1 MEGAYALAGQRLVE
15 IEEVPDARPTA
26 ASLRIALAAYEREF
40 TAVLTR
46 IDSEGIATI
55 DTTGAEAR
63 PMRDAFDRLERQAG
77 EQLVRYRAQMDAGG
91 AAVQGDV
98 SLGYVEI
105 GGVLIVGLLLALASL
120 RFFVYGPIVAEAEA
134 ITRVCDSVAVGDL
147 NSRVPNTSDT
157 ELGNVARSLN
167 LMLDSTVT
175 LVHSRTE
182 RDQMQAAVT
191 KLLEE
196 VSGVAEGDLTVH
208 AEVTADV
215 TGAVA
220 DSFNFM
226 IGQLRQ
232 IIGQVQAA
240 SRQVSTA
247 LGELRE
253 VTEKLAT
260 GSEDQAAQA
269 VEASVAIEEMAAS
282 IHYVSENASSSA
294 SVAEEARTN
303 AEHGTRAV
311 TRTIE
316 GMKAVRD
323 QVQETAKRIKRL
335 GESSQEIGEIVE
347 LIGDIGD
354 RTSILALN
362 ASIQAAMAGEAGRGF
377 AIVADEVERL
387 ADRATEATK
396 RAGILVKATQS
407 ETAEVMTAME
417 DTTREVIN
425 RSNIANEAG
434 VALSE
439 IQTVSNRLAELI
451 QAISDAAQQQAR
463 GSEQVA
469 KSMNEMSTVTR
480 NTAAGTKQTA
490 AAINSLTLLVDNLNA
505 TCRGSS
511 CRRRESTS
519 ASSTSLGWWPRDDV
533 RDGDAVVGLHH
544 GEVRS
549 RHVFRDT
556 RRGCCEECQR
566 RHRSADVVRPDS
578 APLWHRVQE
587 RPVAGRDWHRARPD
601 ESARRGQRERVLPIA
616 RQARKRRGVGCTGRT
631 AAQSRDVVL
640 PPPAVVRRAPDA
652 HPAGVARDACARAR
666 WPSELLERGLFH
678 RPGGVLARHARHG

>member
-1 MEGAYALAGQRLVE
+1 MHSALKIKTRLFLTVGFVAAILAISSGVALWRIVAMGRGVQRLVGQDTHLAGAMAQFVGQVGELGQRERTYFLNVSKLRAIDDDLDRWKAAYALAGQRLTDLE
-15 IEEVPDARPTA
+15 AVPEAQSAA
-26 ASLRIALAAYEREF
+26 ASLRQALRAYEHEF
-40 TAVLTR
+40 TALRGRVEAPGGGN
-46 IDSEGIATI
+46 IDLAGP
-55 DTTGAEAR
+55 DAR
-63 PMRDAFDRLERQAG
+63 ALREAFDRLERQTTG
-77 EQLVRYRAQMDAGG
+77 QLTSFRTQVDNGG
-91 AAVQGDV
+91 IAVQNDIN
-98 SLGYVEI
+98 LGYFGV
-105 GGVLIVGLLLALASL
+105 GGVLLIGLLLIVAAL
-120 RFFVYGPIVAEAEA
+120 RFFIYGPILAESDALA
-134 ITRVCDSVAVGDL
+134 RVCDAVAVGDL
-147 NSRVPNTSDT
+147 TSRVPDPSDT
-157 ELGNVARSLN
+157 ELGRVARSLN
-167 LMLDSTVT
+167 SMLDSTVA
-175 LVHSRTE
+175 LSHSRRE
-182 RDQMQAAVT
+182 RDEMQAAVM
-191 KLLEE
+191 KLLDE
-196 VSGVAEGDLTVH
+196 VSGVAEGDLTVE

-226 IGQLRQ
+226 IVQLRQ
-232 IIGQVQAA
+232 IIGQVQGA

-247 LGELRE
+247 LGELHS

-294 SVAEEARTN
+294 SVAEQARTN

-347 LIGDIGD
+347 LIGDIAD

-396 RAGILVKATQS
+396 RAGMLVKATQS

-434 VALSE
+434 VALAE
-439 IQTVSNRLAELI
+439 IQGVSNRLAELI
-451 QAISDAAQQQAR
+451 QAISDAALQQAR

-469 KSMNEMSTVTR
+469 KSMNEMSLVTR

-490 AAINSLTLLVDNLNA
+490 TAINSLALLVDNLNA
-505 TCRGSS
+505 
-511 CRRRESTS
+511 
-519 ASSTSLGWWPRDDV
+519 LV
-533 RDGDAVVGLHH
+533 
-544 GEVRS
+544 S
-549 RHVFRDT
+549 RFKL
-556 RRGCCEECQR
+556 
-566 RHRSADVVRPDS
+566 P
-578 APLWHRVQE
+578 
-587 RPVAGRDWHRARPD
+587 AGTD
-601 ESARRGQRERVLPIA
+601 
-616 RQARKRRGVGCTGRT
+616 T
-631 AAQSRDVVL
+631 AAYGQPPRLVASR
-640 PPPAVVRRAPDA
+640 
-652 HPAGVARDACARAR
+652 
-666 WPSELLERGLFH
+666 
-678 RPGGVLARHARHG
+678 

>member
-1 MEGAYALAGQRLVE
+1 MRRTLKIKTRLLLTVGFVAAMLAASSGVALWRLSTVEQSVQRVVRGDTRLAGVMAQFVLHVGDLAQHERAYLANTVRSRPVESELQAWKGAYTSANQRLTE
-15 IEEVPDARPTA
+15 LDAVADGRSIA
-26 ASLRIALAAYEREF
+26 QSLRTTLRAYDTEF
-40 TAVLTR
+40 TALRSR
-46 IDSEGIATI
+46 IDADGIAKV
-55 DTTGAEAR
+55 DASGADGSR
-63 PMRDAFDRLERQAG
+63 MREAFDRLERQSSD
-77 EQLVRYRAQMDAGG
+77 QLVRYRGQMDAGRAEVEEDINRGYIGIG
-91 AAVQGDV
+91 A
-98 SLGYVEI
+98 
-105 GGVLIVGLLLALASL
+105 VLVVGFLLAAAAL
-120 RFFVYGPIVAEAEA
+120 RYFVYGPVAAEADA
-134 ITRVCDSVAVGDL
+134 LARVCDSVAVGDL
-147 NSRVPNTSDT
+147 TSRVPNPSDT
-157 ELGNVARSLN
+157 ELGSVARSLN
-167 LMLDSTVT
+167 SMLDSTVS
-175 LVHSRTE
+175 LVQTRTE
-182 RDQMQAAVT
+182 RDQMQAAVM
-191 KLLEE
+191 KLLDE
-196 VSGVAEGDLTVH
+196 VSGVAEGDLTVQ

-220 DSFNFM
+220 DSVNFM

-247 LGELRE
+247 LGDLRE
-253 VTEKLAT
+253 VTDKLAT

-294 SVAEEARTN
+294 TVAEQARTN

-396 RAGILVKATQS
+396 RAGILVKTTQT
-407 ETAEVMTAME
+407 EAAEVMAAME

-469 KSMNEMSTVTR
+469 KSMNEMSSVTR
-480 NTAAGTKQTA
+480 NTAASTKQTA
-490 AAINSLTLLVDNLNA
+490 AAINSLALLVDNLNA
-505 TCRGSS
+505 TVSRFKLPAATGSDYT
-511 CRRRESTS
+511 EYTS
-519 ASSTSLGWWPRDDV
+519 HGSQPR
-533 RDGDAVVGLHH
+533 L
-544 GEVRS
+544 
-549 RHVFRDT
+549 
-556 RRGCCEECQR
+556 
-566 RHRSADVVRPDS
+566 
-578 APLWHRVQE
+578 
-587 RPVAGRDWHRARPD
+587 VAAR
-601 ESARRGQRERVLPIA
+601 
-616 RQARKRRGVGCTGRT
+616 
-631 AAQSRDVVL
+631 
-640 PPPAVVRRAPDA
+640 
-652 HPAGVARDACARAR
+652 
-666 WPSELLERGLFH
+666 
-678 RPGGVLARHARHG
+678 

>member
-1 MEGAYALAGQRLVE
+1 MRTLTIKTRLFLTVGFVAAMLAASSGVALWRLGAIEQGVERLVRGDTRQAGVMAQFVVQLGSLVQDERAYLAEIARGRPARAPLESWQAAYALAGQRLME
-15 IEEVPDARPTA
+15 LEVVPEARPTA
-26 ASLRIALAAYEREF
+26 TALKTTLGAYEREF
-40 TAVLTR
+40 MALRAR
-46 IDSEGIATI
+46 IDAEGIARV
-55 DTTGAEAR
+55 DVSGADAKALH
-63 PMRDAFDRLERQAG
+63 DAFDGLDRQAS
-77 EQLVRYRAQMDAGG
+77 EQLARYRGQMDAGATAVRKDVNVSYVGVG
-91 AAVQGDV
+91 AMLVA
-98 SLGYVEI
+98 
-105 GGVLIVGLLLALASL
+105 GLLLVVLTL
-120 RFFVYGPIVAEAEA
+120 RFFVYAPVLAEADA
-134 ITRVCDSVAVGDL
+134 LTQVCNAVSVGDL
-147 NSRVPNTSDT
+147 SSRVPDPGDT
-157 ELGNVARSLN
+157 ELGSVARSLN
-167 LMLDSTVT
+167 TMLDNTVT
-175 LVHSRTE
+175 LVQSRTE
-182 RDQMQAAVT
+182 RDQMQAAVM
-191 KLLEE
+191 KLLDE
-196 VSGVAEGDLTVH
+196 VGGVAEGDLTLQ

-226 IGQLRQ
+226 IVQLRQ
-232 IIGQVQAA
+232 IVGQVQAA

-253 VTEKLAT
+253 VTDKLAT

-282 IHYVSENASSSA
+282 IHYVSENASTSA
-294 SVAEEARTN
+294 NVAEQARTN

-316 GMKAVRD
+316 GMQAVRD

-362 ASIQAAMAGEAGRGF
+362 ASIQAATAGEAGRGF

-396 RAGILVKATQS
+396 RASILVKATQT

-469 KSMNEMSTVTR
+469 KSMNEMSSVTK
-480 NTAAGTKQTA
+480 NTASSTKQTA
-490 AAINSLTLLVDNLNA
+490 VAINSLAALVDNLNA
-505 TCRGSS
+505 TVSK
-511 CRRRESTS
+511 
-519 ASSTSLGWWPRDDV
+519 
-533 RDGDAVVGLHH
+533 
-544 GEVRS
+544 
-549 RHVFRDT
+549 F
-556 RRGCCEECQR
+556 
-566 RHRSADVVRPDS
+566 
-578 APLWHRVQE
+578 
-587 RPVAGRDWHRARPD
+587 
-601 ESARRGQRERVLPIA
+601 
-616 RQARKRRGVGCTGRT
+616 K
-631 AAQSRDVVL
+631 L
-640 PPPAVVRRAPDA
+640 PPAS
-652 HPAGVARDACARAR
+652 HEVAEFSVPRLVASR
-666 WPSELLERGLFH
+666 
-678 RPGGVLARHARHG
+678 

>member
-1 MEGAYALAGQRLVE
+1 
-15 IEEVPDARPTA
+15 
-26 ASLRIALAAYEREF
+26 
-40 TAVLTR
+40 
-46 IDSEGIATI
+46 
-55 DTTGAEAR
+55 
-63 PMRDAFDRLERQAG
+63 
-77 EQLVRYRAQMDAGG
+77 
-91 AAVQGDV
+91 
-98 SLGYVEI
+98 
-105 GGVLIVGLLLALASL
+105 
-120 RFFVYGPIVAEAEA
+120 
-134 ITRVCDSVAVGDL
+134 
-147 NSRVPNTSDT
+147 
-157 ELGNVARSLN
+157 
-167 LMLDSTVT
+167 MLDSTVT
-175 LVHSRTE
+175 LVQSRQE
-182 RDQMQAAVT
+182 RDQMQAAVM

-240 SRQVSTA
+240 SRHVSTA
-247 LGELRE
+247 LAELGE
-253 VTEKLAT
+253 VTGKLAS
-260 GSEDQAAQA
+260 GSDDQAAQA

-294 SVAEEARTN
+294 TVAEQARIN

-396 RAGILVKATQS
+396 RASMLVKATQS

-434 VALSE
+434 VALTE
-439 IQTVSNRLAELI
+439 IQVVSNRLAELI

-469 KSMNEMSTVTR
+469 KSMNEMSAVTR
-480 NTAAGTKQTA
+480 NTAASTKQTA
-490 AAINSLTLLVDNLNA
+490 AAINSLGLLVDNLNA
-505 TCRGSS
+505 IVSRFKLPTQGADALAFGGQQQPRLV
-511 CRRRESTS
+511 
-519 ASSTSLGWWPRDDV
+519 ASR
-533 RDGDAVVGLHH
+533 
-544 GEVRS
+544 
-549 RHVFRDT
+549 
-556 RRGCCEECQR
+556 
-566 RHRSADVVRPDS
+566 
-578 APLWHRVQE
+578 
-587 RPVAGRDWHRARPD
+587 
-601 ESARRGQRERVLPIA
+601 
-616 RQARKRRGVGCTGRT
+616 
-631 AAQSRDVVL
+631 
-640 PPPAVVRRAPDA
+640 
-652 HPAGVARDACARAR
+652 
-666 WPSELLERGLFH
+666 
-678 RPGGVLARHARHG
+678 

>member
-1 MEGAYALAGQRLVE
+1 
-15 IEEVPDARPTA
+15 T
-26 ASLRIALAAYEREF
+26 
-40 TAVLTR
+40 
-46 IDSEGIATI
+46 
-55 DTTGAEAR
+55 
-63 PMRDAFDRLERQAG
+63 
-77 EQLVRYRAQMDAGG
+77 
-91 AAVQGDV
+91 VQ
-98 SLGYVEI
+98 
-105 GGVLIVGLLLALASL
+105 
-120 RFFVYGPIVAEAEA
+120 
-134 ITRVCDSVAVGDL
+134 
-147 NSRVPNTSDT
+147 
-157 ELGNVARSLN
+157 
-167 LMLDSTVT
+167 
-175 LVHSRTE
+175 
-182 RDQMQAAVT
+182 
-191 KLLEE
+191 
-196 VSGVAEGDLTVH
+196 

-232 IIGQVQAA
+232 IIGQVQSA

-247 LGELRE
+247 LADLRD
-253 VTEKLAT
+253 VTQKLA
-260 GSEDQAAQA
+260 GGAEDQAAQA
-269 VEASVAIEEMAAS
+269 VEAS

-294 SVAEEARTN
+294 AVAEQSRAN

-335 GESSQEIGEIVE
+335 GESSQEIAEIVE

-396 RAGILVKATQS
+396 RAGVLVKATQT
-407 ETAEVMTAME
+407 EAAEVMAAME

-469 KSMNEMSTVTR
+469 KSMTEMSSVTR
-480 NTAAGTKQTA
+480 NTAASTKQTA
-490 AAINSLTLLVDNLNA
+490 AAINSLALLVDNLNA
-505 TCRGSS
+505 TVSRFKLP
-511 CRRRESTS
+511 S
-519 ASSTSLGWWPRDDV
+519 AEIEAAEFSQPRLV
-533 RDGDAVVGLHH
+533 A
-544 GEVRS
+544 S
-549 RHVFRDT
+549 R
-556 RRGCCEECQR
+556 
-566 RHRSADVVRPDS
+566 
-578 APLWHRVQE
+578 
-587 RPVAGRDWHRARPD
+587 
-601 ESARRGQRERVLPIA
+601 
-616 RQARKRRGVGCTGRT
+616 
-631 AAQSRDVVL
+631 
-640 PPPAVVRRAPDA
+640 
-652 HPAGVARDACARAR
+652 
-666 WPSELLERGLFH
+666 
-678 RPGGVLARHARHG
+678 

>member
-1 MEGAYALAGQRLVE
+1 MRKTLKIKTRLLLTVGFVAAMLAASSGVALWRLSAIEQGVEQVMRGDARLAGEMAQFVLSVSDLVQHERGYLVNASRSQATASELQAWKTAYTSATQRLAE
-15 IEEVPDARPTA
+15 IETFTDARASVGALRNTLRSYDA
-26 ASLRIALAAYEREF
+26 EFASLRE
-40 TAVLTR
+40 R
-46 IDSEGIATI
+46 IDAEGPAKV
-55 DTTGAEAR
+55 DAAGGDGLRLREAF
-63 PMRDAFDRLERQAG
+63 ARLDRQAG
-77 EQLVRYRAQMDAGG
+77 EHLVRYRGQADARRIELQSDIIRGYAVIGG
-91 AAVQGDV
+91 ALV
-98 SLGYVEI
+98 I
-105 GGVLIVGLLLALASL
+105 GLLLVVAAL
-120 RFFVYGPIVAEAEA
+120 RYFVYAPVAAEADA
-134 ITRVCDSVAVGDL
+134 IARVCDSVAIGDL
-147 NSRVPNTSDT
+147 SSRVPNPSDT
-157 ELGNVARSLN
+157 ELGSVARSLN
-167 LMLDSTVT
+167 SMLDNTVN
-175 LVHSRTE
+175 LVQTRTE
-182 RDQMQAAVT
+182 RDQMQAAVM

-196 VSGVAEGDLTVH
+196 VGGVAEGDLTVH

-247 LGELRE
+247 LADLRD
-253 VTEKLAT
+253 VTGKLAT

-294 SVAEEARTN
+294 SVAEQARTN

-396 RAGILVKATQS
+396 RAGILVKATQT
-407 ETAEVMTAME
+407 EAAEVMAAME

-469 KSMNEMSTVTR
+469 KSMNEMSSVTR
-480 NTAAGTKQTA
+480 NTAASSKQTA
-490 AAINSLTLLVDNLNA
+490 AAITSLALLVDNLNA
-505 TCRGSS
+505 T
-511 CRRRESTS
+511 
-519 ASSTSLGWWPRDDV
+519 V
-533 RDGDAVVGLHH
+533 
-544 GEVRS
+544 S
-549 RHVFRDT
+549 RFK
-556 RRGCCEECQR
+556 
-566 RHRSADVVRPDS
+566 
-578 APLWHRVQE
+578 L
-587 RPVAGRDWHRARPD
+587 
-601 ESARRGQRERVLPIA
+601 
-616 RQARKRRGVGCTGRT
+616 
-631 AAQSRDVVL
+631 
-640 PPPAVVRRAPDA
+640 
-652 HPAGVARDACARAR
+652 PAGTGAELNDFNQPRLVASR
-666 WPSELLERGLFH
+666 
-678 RPGGVLARHARHG
+678 

>member
-1 MEGAYALAGQRLVE
+1 MLKIIKFKTRQYIIISAAGAMVAATALVAMLGVGDVGRRVADNGGPARLGDAAGQLTFHLGQLGQHERTYFMNVALTR
-15 IEEVPDARPTA
+15 PAGDDLARWYESLTA
-26 ASLRIALAAYEREF
+26 AGRSIDAIGSIPMPQAADSLRVVLTAYEQEFTTLRSRVGSQGLAAVDVAGLDGQPLRDASGRLAQQASNLIAAAAIGLAQKDATIQDGVAAATARIALTGVLACVAIGIGFGLFAYRPI
-40 TAVLTR
+40 L
-46 IDSEGIATI
+46 
-55 DTTGAEAR
+55 AEA
-63 PMRDAFDRLERQAG
+63 A
-77 EQLVRYRAQMDAGG
+77 QLQ
-91 AAVQGDV
+91 
-98 SLGYVEI
+98 
-105 GGVLIVGLLLALASL
+105 
-120 RFFVYGPIVAEAEA
+120 
-134 ITRVCDSVAVGDL
+134 RVCEALAVGDF
-147 NSRVPNTSDT
+147 STRVKHPSDS
-157 ELGNVARSLN
+157 ELGCVGRALN
-167 LMLDSTVT
+167 TMLDNTAT
-175 LVHSRTE
+175 LVDSRRE
-182 RDQMQAAVT
+182 RDRMQAAVM

-196 VSGVAEGDLTVH
+196 VSGVAKGDLTVE
-208 AEVTADV
+208 AEVTEDV

-240 SRQVSTA
+240 SRQISTA
-247 LGELRE
+247 VAELRD
-253 VTEKLAT
+253 VTENLAS
-260 GSEDQAAQA
+260 GSDDQAAQA

-294 SVAEEARTN
+294 SVAEQARVN

-396 RAGILVKATQS
+396 RAGMLVKATQS

-434 VALSE
+434 VALAE
-439 IQTVSNRLAELI
+439 IQGVSNRLAELL

-469 KSMNEMSTVTR
+469 KSMNEMSAVTR
-480 NTAAGTKQTA
+480 NTASGTKQTA
-490 AAINSLTLLVDNLNA
+490 AAINSLGLLVDNLNA
-505 TCRGSS
+505 IVTRFKLPAAG
-511 CRRRESTS
+511 
-519 ASSTSLGWWPRDDV
+519 
-533 RDGDAVVGLHH
+533 GDASTVSQPRLVA
-544 GEVRS
+544 S
-549 RHVFRDT
+549 R
-556 RRGCCEECQR
+556 
-566 RHRSADVVRPDS
+566 
-578 APLWHRVQE
+578 
-587 RPVAGRDWHRARPD
+587 
-601 ESARRGQRERVLPIA
+601 
-616 RQARKRRGVGCTGRT
+616 
-631 AAQSRDVVL
+631 
-640 PPPAVVRRAPDA
+640 
-652 HPAGVARDACARAR
+652 
-666 WPSELLERGLFH
+666 
-678 RPGGVLARHARHG
+678 

>member
-1 MEGAYALAGQRLVE
+1 MLRTLTIRTREYLTLGLVALVLGSVGAVALWQLGGTNQGIAPYYAMGSALAIAFVLS
-15 IEEVPDARPTA
+15 III
-26 ASLRIALAAYEREF
+26 LR
-40 TAVLTR
+40 AVVFGPL
-46 IDSEGIATI
+46 I
-55 DTTGAEAR
+55 AEAR
-63 PMRDAFDRLERQAG
+63 ALAVACES
-77 EQLVRYRAQMDAGG
+77 VAGG
-91 AAVQGDV
+91 NLSA
-98 SLGYVEI
+98 
-105 GGVLIVGLLLALASL
+105 
-120 RFFVYGPIVAEAEA
+120 
-134 ITRVCDSVAVGDL
+134 
-147 NSRVPNTSDT
+147 RVPASFDT
-157 ELGNVARSLN
+157 ELGGIGRAVNT
-167 LMLDSTVT
+167 MLENTVP
-175 LVHSRTE
+175 LVHSRKE
-182 RDQMQAAVT
+182 RDQMQAAVM
-191 KLLEE
+191 KLLAE
-196 VSGVAEGDLTVH
+196 VSGVAEGDLTVE
-208 AEVTADV
+208 AEVTEDV

-220 DSFNFM
+220 DSFNLM

-240 SRQVSTA
+240 SRQISMAVA
-247 LGELRE
+247 ELRD
-253 VTEKLAT
+253 VTETLAS
-260 GSEDQAAQA
+260 GSDDQAAQA

-294 SVAEEARTN
+294 AVAEQARAN

-396 RAGILVKATQS
+396 RAGMLVKATQG

-434 VALSE
+434 VALGE
-439 IQTVSNRLAELI
+439 IQGVSNRLAELL

-469 KSMNEMSTVTR
+469 KSMNEMSAVTR

-490 AAINSLTLLVDNLNA
+490 AAINSLGLLVDNLNA
-505 TCRGSS
+505 I
-511 CRRRESTS
+511 
-519 ASSTSLGWWPRDDV
+519 V
-533 RDGDAVVGLHH
+533 
-544 GEVRS
+544 
-549 RHVFRDT
+549 T
-556 RRGCCEECQR
+556 RF
-566 RHRSADVVRPDS
+566 
-578 APLWHRVQE
+578 
-587 RPVAGRDWHRARPD
+587 
-601 ESARRGQRERVLPIA
+601 
-616 RQARKRRGVGCTGRT
+616 K
-631 AAQSRDVVL
+631 L
-640 PPPAVVRRAPDA
+640 PPAAAEAAPFA
-652 HPAGVARDACARAR
+652 QPRLVAAR
-666 WPSELLERGLFH
+666 
-678 RPGGVLARHARHG
+678 

>member
-1 MEGAYALAGQRLVE
+1 MRKTLRIKTRLLLTVGFVAAMLAASSGVALWRLNSISQGVDQVMRGDARVAGEMAQFVLSVGDLVQHERAYFVNASRGQSTMGEVQAWKGAYTSATQRLAE
-15 IEEVPDARPTA
+15 IETFPDARASVTA
-26 ASLRIALAAYEREF
+26 LRNTLRTYESEF
-40 TAVLTR
+40 TALKGRIETEGALKVDTAGTDGTR
-46 IDSEGIATI
+46 L
-55 DTTGAEAR
+55 
-63 PMRDAFDRLERQAG
+63 RDAFARLERQAG
-77 EQLVRYRAQMDAGG
+77 EQLVRYRGQADARRTE
-91 AAVQGDV
+91 VQGDIIR
-98 SLGYVEI
+98 GYAGI
-105 GGVLIVGLLLALASL
+105 GVALVIGLLFVVATL
-120 RFFVYGPIVAEAEA
+120 RYFVYGPVAAEADA
-134 ITRVCDSVAVGDL
+134 IARVCDSVAVGDL
-147 NSRVPNTSDT
+147 SSRVPNPSDT
-157 ELGNVARSLN
+157 ELGSVARSLN
-167 LMLDSTVT
+167 SMLDNTVS
-175 LVHSRTE
+175 LVHTRKE
-182 RDQMQAAVT
+182 RDQMQAAVM

-196 VSGVAEGDLTVH
+196 VGGVAEGDLTVH

-247 LGELRE
+247 LADLRE
-253 VTEKLAT
+253 VTGKLAT

-294 SVAEEARTN
+294 SVAEQARTN

-323 QVQETAKRIKRL
+323 GVQETAKRIKRL

-396 RAGILVKATQS
+396 RAGILVKATQT
-407 ETAEVMTAME
+407 EAAEVMAAME

-434 VALSE
+434 VALAE

-469 KSMNEMSTVTR
+469 KSMNEMSSVTR
-480 NTAAGTKQTA
+480 NTAASTKQTA
-490 AAINSLTLLVDNLNA
+490 AAINSLALLVDNLNA
-505 TCRGSS
+505 T
-511 CRRRESTS
+511 
-519 ASSTSLGWWPRDDV
+519 V
-533 RDGDAVVGLHH
+533 
-544 GEVRS
+544 S
-549 RHVFRDT
+549 RFK
-556 RRGCCEECQR
+556 
-566 RHRSADVVRPDS
+566 
-578 APLWHRVQE
+578 L
-587 RPVAGRDWHRARPD
+587 
-601 ESARRGQRERVLPIA
+601 
-616 RQARKRRGVGCTGRT
+616 
-631 AAQSRDVVL
+631 
-640 PPPAVVRRAPDA
+640 
-652 HPAGVARDACARAR
+652 PAGADQNEFSQPRLVASR
-666 WPSELLERGLFH
+666 
-678 RPGGVLARHARHG
+678 